1 MDFKIYIKKI
11 HCLFIFHLYIFWF
24 KIRNK
29 CERHLLVI
37 YNHDL
42 TDKIKWSQ
50 WVVRCTTEGCAH
62 VYLKLTDVCV
72 QLRAQWIRHQ
82 CRVFQPERCQRQR
95 RCSMRPARSRIQ
107 SWISRIRVSQH
118 SKRCQDCVS
127 PPYSH
132 ELCSVRQIRQLV
144 LTGFSERMK
153 IRGHLLLAHEVGVF
167 THAHKIILNNLKK
180 DTIVNINCFHMYIFK
195 CSN

>member
-1 MDFKIYIKKI
+1 MQRIKWTSKSISKKYIA
-11 HCLFIFHLYIFWF
+11 CLFYILCVHIFWF

-29 CERHLLVI
+29 CERHLLN
-37 YNHDL
+37 YNYDL

-50 WVVRCTTEGCAH
+50 WVVRCTEDCAH

-107 SWISRIRVSQH
+107 SWISRIRVSRH

-127 PPYSH
+127 PPYSR

-144 LTGFSERMK
+144 LTGFLEWMK
-153 IRGHLLLAHEVGVF
+153 IRGHLLPTKWACSRMRIKL
-167 THAHKIILNNLKK
+167 L
-180 DTIVNINCFHMYIFK
+180 YFK
-195 CSN
+195 